1 MLSIDCQKYFLINP
15 TLHIICDRFVFMA
28 VKDYKEKMNIQP
40 GPSESKVLIT
50 TYEITLLWAKVRSSL
65 RVQNQIKV

>member
-1 MLSIDCQKYFLINP
+1 MLSIDCQKYFLINT

-50 TYEITLLWAKVRSSL
+50 TYEITLL
-65 RVQNQIKV
+65 